1 MGDPFSTSSR
11 LETSPHL
18 SQHKPTL
25 TTLISSVDLHQL
37 ASRRTGLNG
46 EGADDDDDGQHEQ
59 VDLPTN
65 APLSHESFQTSSP
78 DEEWDTSEFLLG
90 RRHTALDE
98 LRSEVSS
105 AVVPAA
111 CTLYPVAEAD
121 ADRAFVSA
129 QLRTYLATLRSSLVE
144 VINTEYEAFIGLSL
158 GLRHASVASSVTS
171 IRRPVLSIRNEVAQ
185 VKDQLQNMQQDM
197 GGVLEKRKKV
207 REDKAMLRR
216 LLEMDEWVDKV
227 EMRLRLPVFGQ
238 GGERGVEGGGVV
250 RERDWRGTAAL
261 VDSPAKRLERIAGE
275 YNHMLYL
282 INKAGDLAFVRSL
295 EPRVT
300 RITTTL
306 KSDLSHLLTSVLVA
320 ASPSTATAPSP
331 SVTREELTSLLKIY
345 ASLDAIAEAEE
356 TIRKI
361 VVRPWVTRII
371 HRNVLTSV
379 QSPVLPSVSKSLE
392 NGTGSRGGSSQL
404 APAVQLIPSDDQRAL
419 PAAYVYEPIRSPSG
433 GTSSETTD
441 AASTDPLLTLYN
453 RILATI
459 SKECGLILDVA
470 ERTIT
475 APTPMPLAGGGLMIK
490 TSSTDDGLNNRST
503 GRRSQYDILSNV
515 IWDEVGNRLISELG
529 NVIFAAGRPSVF
541 HQNYVLTSA
550 FISRIEGYCSSIPH
564 LSALRTSPT
573 YVDFLRR
580 FQLPVYFQLR
590 FKEIVTSVERALDS
604 EAIWRALR
612 MCWAEEVWLEEL
624 NGRFWKLTLQL
635 LSRYRTWLNTVVP
648 RYVMPANAMN
658 LSVTGTATPNA
669 GHSQFEGTE
678 RPRSSFSAA
687 PSPRPGTPSDEA
699 TEEATLRQL
708 TVLIADSTLME
719 RKVLELYHQ
728 SIAPRLPQELLKP
741 STTNTSLSEEDPS
754 DSPLSVLRDSLSQ
767 TTSIVPPLSSQIITI
782 LVKRCSEHLK
792 LVRSTVSQVRASTKR
807 GPLEPSYF
815 VGNILKDLRNY
826 VAGPAKVVDEELR
839 KRWATMVVEEI
850 AQRYATVLSA
860 QKKTDESL
868 RWYKKGRSAGL
879 SLFGR
884 GSTTTSSTTDDP
896 SPDDDRVKQQ
906 MQMDIEAL
914 AQDARTL
921 GVDTLSSAAFG
932 LLRNALTDEERK

>member
-1 MGDPFSTSSR
+1 MDDPFSTSSR
-11 LETSPHL
+11 NETSRNL
-18 SQHKPTL
+18 SKHKPTL
-25 TTLISSVDLHQL
+25 TTLISSVDLNQL
-37 ASRRTGLNG
+37 SRKTNG
-46 EGADDDDDGQHEQ
+46 EGGGQSQSQNGDDDDTLRH

-65 APLSHESFQTSSP
+65 PPLSHESFQTTSP
-78 DEEWDTSEFLLG
+78 DQVWDTSEFLLG

-98 LRSEVSS
+98 LRSE
-105 AVVPAA
+105 
-111 CTLYPVAEAD
+111 
-121 ADRAFVSA
+121 
-129 QLRTYLATLRSSLVE
+129 LRSYLATLRSSLVE

-158 GLRHASVASSVTS
+158 GLRHASVATSVSS

-185 VKDQLQNMQQDM
+185 VKDELQRMQDAM
-197 GGVLEKRKKV
+197 SHVLEKRKKV

-227 EMRLRLPVFGQ
+227 EVSLRLAPMGQ
-238 GGERGVEGGGVV
+238 AVEREEAEGRELDGYVHKPQV
-250 RERDWRGTAAL
+250 RVRKRLLIPYLSADLSRRAAL

-282 INKAGDLAFVRSL
+282 IHKAGNLPFVTSL

-306 KSDLSHLLTSVLVA
+306 KSDLSQLLTSVLVA
-320 ASPSTATAPSP
+320 ASPSSANAPSP

-345 ASLDAIAEAEE
+345 VSLDAITEAEE

-379 QSPVLPSVSKSLE
+379 QSPVLPSVSTFSQS
-392 NGTGSRGGSSQL
+392 GTDQRGASQL
-404 APAVQLIPSDDQRAL
+404 APAIQLTPSEEQRAI
-419 PAAYVYEPIRSPSG
+419 PAAYAYEPIRSPSG
-433 GTSSETTD
+433 SNGERTTENGTTES
-441 AASTDPLLTLYN
+441 ASADPLLTLYN

-459 SKECGLILDVA
+459 SKECGLILDD
-470 ERTIT
+470 T
-475 APTPMPLAGGGLMIK
+475 
-490 TSSTDDGLNNRST
+490 LNDRAT
-503 GRRSQYDILSNV
+503 GRRLQYDLLSNV
-515 IWDEVGNRLISELG
+515 IWDEVGNRMVSELG

-541 HQNYVLTSA
+541 HQNYVLTST
-550 FISRIEGYCSSIPH
+550 FISRIESLCSSIPH
-564 LSALRTSPT
+564 LSALRSSPT
-573 YVDFLRR
+573 YVGFLRR

-590 FKEIVTSVERALDS
+590 FKEIVTSVERALDVGSASGGGDVFVMSES
-604 EAIWRALR
+604 EAIWRALS
-612 MCWAEEVWLEEL
+612 MCWADEVWLEEL

-635 LSRYRTWLNTVVP
+635 VSRYRTWLNTVVP
-648 RYVMPANAMN
+648 RYVMPSNATN
-658 LSVTGTATPNA
+658 LSVA
-669 GHSQFEGTE
+669 GSAPPIGQSQFDGTD
-678 RPRSSFSAA
+678 RARASFSAA
-687 PSPRPGTPSDEA
+687 SSPRPGTPSDEA

-708 TVLIADSTLME
+708 TVLIADSTLMAP
-719 RKVLELYHQ
+719 KVLELYHQ
-728 SIAPRLPQELLKP
+728 RIAPRLPHEMMHP
-741 STTNTSLSEEDPS
+741 STTTTATINTTIEEDAS
-754 DSPLSVLRDSLSQ
+754 ETPLSVLRDSLAQ

-782 LVKRCSEHLK
+782 LVKRCAEHLK

-826 VAGPAKVVDEELR
+826 VAGPAKVVDAELR
-839 KRWATMVVEEI
+839 TKWVTAVVEEI

-868 RWYKKGRSAGL
+868 RWYKKGRTAGL

-884 GSTTTSSTTDDP
+884 GSSTASTTTTTTDEL

-914 AQDARTL
+914 ARDAAGL
-921 GVDTLSSAAFG
+921 GVDTRQSEAFG
-932 LLRNALTDEERK
+932 LLRNAIVDEEKK

>member
-1 MGDPFSTSSR
+1 MDDPFSTSSR
-11 LETSPHL
+11 LEPSPQF
-18 SQHKPTL
+18 SKHKPTL
-25 TTLISSVDLHQL
+25 TTLISSVDLQQL
-37 ASRRTGLNG
+37 SSRRTGLNA
-46 EGADDDDDGQHEQ
+46 EGADGDDDGRHEQ

-98 LRSEVSS
+98 LRSE
-105 AVVPAA
+105 
-111 CTLYPVAEAD
+111 
-121 ADRAFVSA
+121 
-129 QLRTYLATLRSSLVE
+129 LRTHLATLRSSLVE

-158 GLRHASVASSVTS
+158 GLRHAFVASSVTS

-185 VKDQLQNMQQDM
+185 VKEDLQNMQQEM

-207 REDKAMLRR
+207 REDKALLRR

-238 GGERGVEGGGVV
+238 GGERGAEEGVDS
-250 RERDWRGTAAL
+250 ERTGWEEGAAL
-261 VDSPAKRLERIAGE
+261 VDSPAKRLERIVGE

-282 INKAGDLAFVRSL
+282 INKAGDLPFVRSL

-320 ASPSTATAPSP
+320 ASPSATNAPSP
-331 SVTREELTSLLKIY
+331 SITREELTSLLKIY

-379 QSPVLPSVSKSLE
+379 QSPVLPSVSTSLE
-392 NGTGSRGGSSQL
+392 NVTGSRGGSNQS
-404 APAVQLIPSDDQRAL
+404 APAVQLIPSDDQRAIL
-419 PAAYVYEPIRSPSG
+419 AAYFYEPIRFPSG

-441 AASTDPLLTLYN
+441 VASADSLLTLYN

-459 SKECGLILDVA
+459 STECGLILDVA
-470 ERTIT
+470 ERTIA

-490 TSSTDDGLNNRST
+490 TSSTDDGLNDRST
-503 GRRSQYDILSNV
+503 GRRFQYDILSNV
-515 IWDEVGNRLISELG
+515 IWEEVGNRLISELG

-541 HQNYVLTSA
+541 HQNYVLTST

-573 YVDFLRR
+573 YVDFFRR

-590 FKEIVTSVERALDS
+590 FKEIVTSVERALDVGSASGGGDMFVMSES
-604 EAIWRALR
+604 EAVWRALS

-624 NGRFWKLTLQL
+624 NGKFWKLTLQL
-635 LSRYRTWLNTVVP
+635 VSRYRTWLNTVVP
-648 RYVMPANAMN
+648 RYVMPSNAMN
-658 LSVTGTATPNA
+658 LSVTGSAAPNA
-669 GHSQFEGTE
+669 GSSQFEGTE
-678 RPRSSFSAA
+678 RARV
-687 PSPRPGTPSDEA
+687 GTPSDEA

-728 SIAPRLPQELLKP
+728 SIAPRLPQDLTQP
-741 STTNTSLSEEDPS
+741 ATTNPSLSEEDPS
-754 DSPLSVLRDSLSQ
+754 NSPLSVLRDSLSQ

-815 VGNILKDLRNY
+815 VSNILKDLRNY

-921 GVDTLSSAAFG
+921 GVDTSSSEAFG
-932 LLRNALTDEERK
+932 LLRNALTDEEKK